1 MTVSELKKGF
11 VSIERVKK
19 GGQKIVY
26 KATRPDTSI
35 VALKVIN
42 NATGST
48 STSRN
53 RGCTET
59 SN

>member
-42 NATGST
+42 NAIRCCNAKRI
-48 STSRN
+48 SRFL
-53 RGCTET
+53 
-59 SN
+59 